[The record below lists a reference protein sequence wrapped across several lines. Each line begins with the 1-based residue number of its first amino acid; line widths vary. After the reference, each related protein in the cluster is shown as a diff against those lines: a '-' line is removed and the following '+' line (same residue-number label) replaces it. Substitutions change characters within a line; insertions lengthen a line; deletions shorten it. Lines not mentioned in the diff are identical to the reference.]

1 MALPVSIPN
10 TFANA
15 TTSIPLAN
23 LDANFVTIYNAVN
36 GIGNGSEVLANVQVS
51 GGTLSN
57 VTLDNV
63 TVDVETLSNVTLVNV
78 TVTSGNATFT
88 TANVSSIDVNGG
100 TIDNTV
106 IGGANAAAGSFT
118 TITASGDGTFNG
130 TGQVKMPVGTTAQ
143 RSGSPAAGMFRFNDD
158 TDSFEGYNGTA
169 WGAVGG
175 GATGG
180 GGDAVFIEND
190 QTVTANYT
198 IPATKNAM
206 STGPISINSGVT
218 VTVSTGARWVVI

>member
-1 MALPVSIPN
+1 MAFPVTIPN

-23 LDANFVTIYNAVN
+23 LDANFTTIYSAVN
-36 GIGNGSEVLANVQVS
+36 GINNGSESLANVQIV
-51 GGTLSN
+51 GGLISN

-63 TVDVETLSNVTLVNV
+63 TVTVETFSNITLVDV
-78 TVTSGNATFT
+78 TITSGNASFT

-118 TITASGDGTFNG
+118 TINASGDGTFSG
-130 TGQVKMPVGTTAQ
+130 TGQVKLPSGTTAE
-143 RSGSPAAGMFRFNDD
+143 RSGSPAAGMFRFNND

-169 WGAVGG
+169 WGSIGG

-180 GGDAVFIEND
+180 GNDAVFVEND
-190 QTVTANYT
+190 QSVTVNYT
-198 IPATKNAM
+198 IPSTKNAM
-206 STGPISINSGVT
+206 STGPITIDSGVT